1 MDTIKVVGTR
11 EEVYKCHA
19 QKTIGG
25 LTKIDIIEKCNN
37 GKTSYISKK
46 LSDKMRLQLNT
57 IRENNPNFFKNKKKT
72 HCVSDMNRN
81 NNNSNSN
88 SNNSSNSNTN
98 NNNSNSN
105 NSNNSNYNNNTN
117 TNTINKNKLKIN
129 KKKSKTHKLS
139 FEINNN
145 KVKNIYYPELNG
157 LNIEELKEEIRR
169 QEEEENEE
177 DELENIEEFECL
189 NELTEVFP
197 KPQSKISKPSKTTNF
212 IVEELS
218 DEVDNFNINNL

>member
-1 MDTIKVVGTR
+1 MDTIKIIGTR
-11 EEVYKCHA
+11 EEVYKSQA

-37 GKTSYISKK
+37 NKTTYISKK
-46 LSDKMRLQLNT
+46 LSDKMRLQINT
-57 IRENNPNFFKNKKKT
+57 IRENNPNFFKNKKRT
-72 HCVSDMNRN
+72 HCVSSIHK
-81 NNNSNSN
+81 NSNSN
-88 SNNSSNSNTN
+88 TSSN
-98 NNNSNSN
+98 
-105 NSNNSNYNNNTN
+105 NNNTN
-117 TNTINKNKLKIN
+117 NSTNTIYKN

-177 DELENIEEFECL
+177 DEFENIEEFDSL
-189 NELTEVFP
+189 NELTEVFT
-197 KPQSKISKPSKTTNF
+197 KPTKQSLNTKNTNF
-212 IVEELS
+212 VIEELS
-218 DEVDNFNINNL
+218 DEVDNFNINSL

>member
-1 MDTIKVVGTR
+1 
-11 EEVYKCHA
+11 
-19 QKTIGG
+19 
-25 LTKIDIIEKCNN
+25 
-37 GKTSYISKK
+37 
-46 LSDKMRLQLNT
+46 MRLQLNT

-81 NNNSNSN
+81 SNTNTNSNSN
-88 SNNSSNSNTN
+88 SNTNTN
-98 NNNSNSN
+98 S
-105 NSNNSNYNNNTN
+105 
-117 TNTINKNKLKIN
+117 NTINKNKIKIN

-197 KPQSKISKPSKTTNF
+197 KPQSKISKPSKSTNF

>member
-46 LSDKMRLQLNT
+46 LSDKMRLQINT

-72 HCVSDMNRN
+72 HCVSD
-81 NNNSNSN
+81 
-88 SNNSSNSNTN
+88 TN
-98 NNNSNSN
+98 NITNT
-105 NSNNSNYNNNTN
+105 NNTN
-117 TNTINKNKLKIN
+117 TNTNTNNKIKLKINN

-189 NELTEVFP
+189 NELTEVFT
-197 KPQSKISKPSKTTNF
+197 KPQSKTSKTSKLSNTTNF
-212 IVEELS
+212 IIEELS